1 MRRFLDF
8 LFGSLIRTL
17 RFGAPVPV
25 PLPVASSRANKPG
38 RALLAFLFLFL
49 AGSAPGRSCD
59 VGPVSMWRLVLEADL
74 IAVARVVKL
83 EPRDVTYTSMEGEKE
98 TVEETDMHLAVQEIW
113 KGEAPGSIVV
123 AWSDGSLREGDL
135 VLAMLQSEETL
146 LGDSEDSADIIEALD
161 EEDELTAEQRQWLA
175 LSESEWREAMR
186 GRWQPQG
193 GAGLRQVSESDLPV
207 YSKRVREALAL
218 QATGEVS
225 RESIRTWLIGMAE
238 RRATR
243 LDAVLEM
250 MYGEFA
256 ADWQVEGS
264 DIRRAIDVL
273 TEREI
278 ARIVDGFFAEPP
290 GEEEL
295 LTMIAFFEGRSNAAF
310 DFAVASA
317 VEGLLARSRAD
328 EMTAEAI
335 RAAVFRVTGDERPID
350 VHVTPDIDQLR
361 SVWEEVR
368 QRWGIPPAPAAAVPE
383 LPEPDRESIE
393 QQF

>member
-161 EEDELTAEQRQWLA
+161 
-175 LSESEWREAMR
+175 
-186 GRWQPQG
+186 
-193 GAGLRQVSESDLPV
+193 
-207 YSKRVREALAL
+207 
-218 QATGEVS
+218 
-225 RESIRTWLIGMAE
+225 
-238 RRATR
+238 
-243 LDAVLEM
+243 
-250 MYGEFA
+250 
-256 ADWQVEGS
+256 
-264 DIRRAIDVL
+264 
-273 TEREI
+273 
-278 ARIVDGFFAEPP
+278 
-290 GEEEL
+290 
-295 LTMIAFFEGRSNAAF
+295 
-310 DFAVASA
+310 
-317 VEGLLARSRAD
+317 
-328 EMTAEAI
+328 
-335 RAAVFRVTGDERPID
+335 
-350 VHVTPDIDQLR
+350 
-361 SVWEEVR
+361 
-368 QRWGIPPAPAAAVPE
+368 
-383 LPEPDRESIE
+383 
-393 QQF
+393 